1 MQNPDFTLIAVAW
14 LGSSLLMLPLLAF
27 TARFGLVPLVDAI
40 TELRA
45 AGRDR
50 RANAALEQRLATLE
64 RRLAELHGAKPA
76 PQPRPRYAAGATVGH
91 PAH

>member
-1 MQNPDFTLIAVAW
+1 MHNPDITFIAAAW

-27 TARFGLVPLVDAI
+27 TARFGLVPLVDAFA
-40 TELRA
+40 ELRA

-50 RANAALEQRLATLE
+50 RADAALERRLATLE
-64 RRLAELHGAKPA
+64 LRLAEVSAARPA
-76 PQPRPRYAAGATVGH
+76 QPRPRHTAGATLGH

>member
-1 MQNPDFTLIAVAW
+1 MPNFDITLIAVAW

-27 TARFGLVPLVDAI
+27 TARFGLVPLVDAV

-45 AGRDR
+45 AGRAR
-50 RANAALEQRLATLE
+50 RDPALERRIATLE
-64 RRLAELHGAKPA
+64 LRLAELSAAGRAH
-76 PQPRPRYAAGATVGH
+76 PRPRYAAGATVGH